1 MSVEKRYLD
10 LVKRYSKIKDEILEF
25 TKEYYDDML
34 YDIEGYLSRDE
45 EDYGDY
51 IEDLEKQ
58 VNAFK
63 LLKKSL
69 QKINY
74 IFG

>member
-10 LVKRYSKIKDEILEF
+10 LVKKYSKIKDEILEF
-25 TKEYYDDML
+25 TKEYYDGML
-34 YDIEGYLSRDE
+34 YDIEGYLSIDE

-51 IEDLEKQ
+51 LQDLENQ
-58 VNAFK
+58 VNACK

>member
-10 LVKRYSKIKDEILEF
+10 LVKKYSKIKDEVLEF
-25 TKEYYDDML
+25 TKEYYDYML
-34 YDIEGYLSRDE
+34 YDIEGYLSIDE

-51 IEDLEKQ
+51 IQDLENQ
-58 VNAFK
+58 VDAIK

>member
-1 MSVEKRYLD
+1 MSVEKRYLN
-10 LVKRYSKIKDEILEF
+10 LVKKYSKIKDEILEF
-25 TKEYYDDML
+25 TKEYYDGML
-34 YDIEGYLSRDE
+34 YDIEGYLSIHE

-69 QKINY
+69 EKINY